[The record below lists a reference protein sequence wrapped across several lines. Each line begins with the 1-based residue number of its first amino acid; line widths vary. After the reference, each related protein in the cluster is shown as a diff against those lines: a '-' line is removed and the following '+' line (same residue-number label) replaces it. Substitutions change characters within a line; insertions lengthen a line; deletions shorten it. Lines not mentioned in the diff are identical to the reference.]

1 MGQQLALVVEGDAI
15 CLRALST
22 ALDTLNVRYKRN
34 ASGQYVI
41 EQVRAMTPPPDLILL
56 DLDLPQGDALEI
68 AEALRADPA
77 ARLIPIILIAD
88 GNAFNSLPRAQQKWF
103 AGTLSKPISRP
114 ALAALIAQIA
124 PQPRTLVVSK

>member
-15 CLRALST
+15 CLRALSA
-22 ALDTLNVRYKRN
+22 ALDALNVRYKRN

-41 EQVRAMTPPPDLILL
+41 EQVRTMTPPPDLILL

-68 AEALRADPA
+68 AAALRADPA

-88 GNAFNSLPRAQQKWF
+88 ENAFDSLPRAQQKWF
-103 AGTLSKPISRP
+103 AGFISKPISRHV
-114 ALAALIAQIA
+114 LAALIARIA
-124 PQPRTLVVSK
+124 PQPHTVIINK

>member
-15 CLRALST
+15 CLRALSA
-22 ALDTLNVRYKRN
+22 ALDALNVRYKRN

-68 AEALRADPA
+68 ASALRADPA

-88 GNAFNSLPRAQQKWF
+88 ESAFDSLPRSQQKWF
-103 AGTLSKPISRP
+103 AGFISKPISRQV
-114 ALAALIAQIA
+114 LAALIARIA
-124 PQPRTLVVSK
+124 PQTQTVIIDK